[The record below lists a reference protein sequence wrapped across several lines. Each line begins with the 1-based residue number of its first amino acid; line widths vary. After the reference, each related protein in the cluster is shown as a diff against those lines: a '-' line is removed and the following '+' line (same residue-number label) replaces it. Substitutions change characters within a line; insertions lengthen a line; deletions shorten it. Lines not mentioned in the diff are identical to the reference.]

1 MMKKP
6 TPAARIK
13 PVPLYQLRVD
23 LDGAEPAV
31 WRRLLVRRDVNLSLL
46 HAALQ
51 VAMGWSNSHL
61 HQFVIERKRYSTSYV
76 GQHVYADQE
85 PDLEEAEFMLC
96 NVVKREQAQFVYE
109 YDFGDCWLHL
119 LTVEK
124 IIRSGGP
131 VCNVALCIDGENA
144 CPPDDCGG
152 IGGYA
157 ELLRIIRNPKHE
169 EYTTMRTWLG
179 GPFDP
184 LAFDLAHTNKW
195 LQKLK
200 RPIMSDEQLA
210 KVLITRD
217 REKLRHSP

>member
-1 MMKKP
+1 MIKK
-6 TPAARIK
+6 TKPAARTK

-31 WRRLLVRRDVNLSLL
+31 WRRLLVRGDVNLELL

-51 VAMGWSNSHL
+51 VAMGWTNSHL
-61 HQFVIERKRYSTSYV
+61 HQFVIDRKRYSTSYV
-76 GQHVYADQE
+76 GQNVDADQE
-85 PDLEEAEFMLC
+85 PDLEESEFVLG
-96 NVVKREQAQFVYE
+96 NVVTQEKTQFVYE

-124 IIRSGGP
+124 IIATAEP
-131 VCNVALCIDGENA
+131 VCTVALCIDGENA
-144 CPPDDCGG
+144 CPPEDCGG

-157 ELLRIIRNPKHE
+157 ELLRIIRSPKHK

-184 LAFDLAHTNKW
+184 LTFNMAHTNKW

-200 RPIMSDEQLA
+200 RPCMSEAQLA
-210 KVLITRD
+210 RVLAARD
-217 REKLRHSP
+217 RETLRD